1 MKNAPKVPPNVQKK
15 YASLQQSLARI
26 GYISDGSV
34 LDRAKLEPPRAGY
47 QWTRKVGQK
56 TVTVALSAEQF
67 EGMKKAVQNGR
78 RLRKTLRA
86 MEALS
91 RQILFAT
98 TPDTRRFKPLKTKD
112 LRLI

>member
-1 MKNAPKVPPNVQKK
+1 MKNAPKLSANLQQR
-15 YASLQQSLARI
+15 YATLRQSLAHI
-26 GYISDGSV
+26 GYISNGSV
-34 LDRAKLEPPRAGY
+34 LDRATLKPPRSGY

-67 EGMKKAVQNGR
+67 VGMNKAIQNGR
-78 RLRKTLRA
+78 RLRKILRA

-91 RQILFAT
+91 RRILFAT
-98 TPDTRRFKPLKTKD
+98 TPDTRRFKPLKAKD

>member
-1 MKNAPKVPPNVQKK
+1 MDEETGGPGPNARHAKVRTRKK
-15 YASLQQSLARI
+15 RTMLWVDPFFART
-26 GYISDGSV
+26 
-34 LDRAKLEPPRAGY
+34 GY
-47 QWTRKVGQK
+47 QWTRKVGRK

-67 EGMKKAVQNGR
+67 KAMKKAVQNGR

-86 MEALS
+86 MEVLS

-98 TPDTRRFKPLKTKD
+98 TPDTRRSKPFATRD

>member
-1 MKNAPKVPPNVQKK
+1 MKNAPKVPPHLQKE
-15 YASLQQSLARI
+15 YASLRQSLARS

-34 LDRAKLEPPRAGY
+34 LDRAKLKPPRAGY

-78 RLRKTLRA
+78 GLRKIIRA

-98 TPDTRRFKPLKTKD
+98 TPDTRRFKPLTTKD

>member
-1 MKNAPKVPPNVQKK
+1 MKKTLKIPLDLQKK
-15 YASLQQSLARI
+15 YASLRQSLART
-26 GYISDGSV
+26 GFISSGSV
-34 LDRAKLEPPRAGY
+34 LDRAKLKPPRAGY

-67 EGMKKAVQNGR
+67 EGMKRAIQTGR
-78 RLRKTLRA
+78 RVRKTIRA
-86 MEALS
+86 MQALS

-98 TPDTRRFKPLKTKD
+98 IADTRRFKPLKPKD

>member
-1 MKNAPKVPPNVQKK
+1 MKNTPKVSPNLEKK
-15 YASLQQSLARI
+15 YVSLRQSLARI
-26 GYISDGSV
+26 GFISGGSV
-34 LDRAKLEPPRAGY
+34 LDRAKLKPPRAGY

-78 RLRKTLRA
+78 RLRKTIRA

-98 TPDTRRFKPLKTKD
+98 TPDTRRFKPLKTRD

>member
-1 MKNAPKVPPNVQKK
+1 MKNAPKVTRNGPRR
-15 YASLQQSLARI
+15 YASLRRSLARI

-34 LDRAKLEPPRAGY
+34 LDRTTLRRARTGY
-47 QWTRKVGQK
+47 QWTRKVGRK

-67 EGMKKAVQNGR
+67 KAMKKAVQNGR
-78 RLRKTLRA
+78 RLRKTVRA
-86 MEALS
+86 MEVLS

-98 TPDTRRFKPLKTKD
+98 TPDTRRYKPFTTRD

>member
-1 MKNAPKVPPNVQKK
+1 MKKNSRPRPPWHKQ
-15 YASLQQSLARI
+15 YDALRQSLAHM

-34 LDRAKLEPPRAGY
+34 VDRARLKPPRTGF
-47 QWTRKVGQK
+47 QWTRKVRDK
-56 TVTVALSAEQF
+56 TVTLALSAEQF
-67 EGMKKAVQNGR
+67 QEMKQAIHNGR
-78 RLRKTLRA
+78 QLRRTIRA

-98 TPDTRRFKPLKTKD
+98 TRDTRRFKPLKSRD

>member
-1 MKNAPKVPPNVQKK
+1 MKNVPRVPPGLQKR
-15 YASLQQSLARI
+15 YDLLRRSLART

-34 LDRAKLEPPRAGY
+34 LDRATLKPPRIGY

-56 TVTVALSAEQF
+56 TVTVALSEEQF
-67 EGMKKAVQNGR
+67 EAMRQAVENGR
-78 RLRKTLRA
+78 QLRKTLRA

-98 TPDTRRFKPLKTKD
+98 TPDTRRFKPLTSKD
-112 LRLI
+112 LRLV

>member
-1 MKNAPKVPPNVQKK
+1 MKNAPQITLDGPRR
-15 YASLQQSLARI
+15 YAAFRRSLARI

-34 LDRAKLEPPRAGY
+34 LDRSTLRRARTGY
-47 QWTRKVGQK
+47 QWTRKVGRK

-67 EGMKKAVQNGR
+67 KEMKKAIQNGR

-86 MEALS
+86 MEVLS

-98 TPDTRRFKPLKTKD
+98 TPDTRRSKPFTTRD

>member
-1 MKNAPKVPPNVQKK
+1 MKQLSNSSARWQQR
-15 YASLQQSLARI
+15 YAQLQQSLARI
-26 GYISDGSV
+26 GYISEGSV
-34 LDRAKLEPPRAGY
+34 LDRTTLKPPRTGY

-67 EGMKKAVQNGR
+67 AAMRTAIQNRR
-78 RLRKTLRA
+78 RLAKTIREL
-86 MEALS
+86 EILS

-98 TPDTRRFKPLKTKD
+98 TPDTQRFKPFKARD

>member
-1 MKNAPKVPPNVQKK
+1 MKKISNPSARWQQR
-15 YASLQQSLARI
+15 YAQLQQSLARL
-26 GYISDGSV
+26 GYISEGSV
-34 LDRAKLEPPRAGY
+34 LDRTTLKPPRTGY
-47 QWTRKVGQK
+47 QWTRKVRQK

-67 EGMKKAVQNGR
+67 AAMKKAVQNRR
-78 RLRKTLRA
+78 RLAKTIRE

-98 TPDTRRFKPLKTKD
+98 TADTQRFKPFKAKD

>member
-1 MKNAPKVPPNVQKK
+1 MKRNFQPSPHVHQQ
-15 YASLQQSLARI
+15 YAALRQSLARM

-34 LDRAKLEPPRAGY
+34 VDRARLTPPRTGF
-47 QWTRKVGQK
+47 QWTRKVRDK

-67 EGMKKAVQNGR
+67 QKMKQAIHNGR
-78 RLRKTLRA
+78 QLRKTIRA

-98 TPDTRRFKPLKTKD
+98 TRDTRRFKPLTSID

>member
-1 MKNAPKVPPNVQKK
+1 MKKKSHPPLKWEEQ
-15 YASLQQSLARI
+15 YAKIRRSLALL

-34 LDRAKLEPPRAGY
+34 VDRAQLKPPRTGF
-47 QWTRKVGQK
+47 QWTRKVRNK

-67 EGMKKAVQNGR
+67 QAMKQAIRNGR
-78 RLRKTLRA
+78 QLRKTIRA

-91 RQILFAT
+91 RQILFST
-98 TPDTRRFKPLKTKD
+98 TPDTRRFKLLRAKD

>member
-1 MKNAPKVPPNVQKK
+1 MQNALQPPANLQKK
-15 YASLQQSLARI
+15 YAALRQSLARI

-34 LDRAKLEPPRAGY
+34 LDRATLKSPRKGY

-67 EGMKKAVQNGR
+67 EGMKEAVQNGR
-78 RLRKTLRA
+78 RLRKTIRT
-86 MEALS
+86 METLS
-91 RQILFAT
+91 RQILFTT

-112 LRLI
+112 LRLV

>member
-1 MKNAPKVPPNVQKK
+1 MKNVPKVTHNGPRR
-15 YASLQQSLARI
+15 YAALRRSLARI

-34 LDRAKLEPPRAGY
+34 LDRTTLRRARTGY
-47 QWTRKVGQK
+47 QWTRKVGRK

-67 EGMKKAVQNGR
+67 KAMKKAVQNGR

-86 MEALS
+86 MEGLS
-91 RQILFAT
+91 RQILFAA
-98 TPDTRRFKPLKTKD
+98 TPDTRRHKPFTIRD

>member
-1 MKNAPKVPPNVQKK
+1 MKNAPTVARNGPRR
-15 YASLQQSLARI
+15 YASLRRSLARI

-34 LDRAKLEPPRAGY
+34 LDRTTLRPARTGY
-47 QWTRKVGQK
+47 QWTCKVGKK
-56 TVTVALSAEQF
+56 TMTVALSAEQF
-67 EGMKKAVQNGR
+67 KEMNKAVQNRR

-86 MEALS
+86 METLS

-98 TPDTRRFKPLKTKD
+98 TPDTRRYKPFAIKD